1 MYALLDT
8 QSDSSFIAKDIAD
21 QLNISSETTHLG
33 IYTMNHKSTVECEKY
48 TNCLQVRGVKL
59 SRKIIIPE
67 AYSTDKIPAK
77 RTHIACKQTVKDY
90 HHLSHLEDQML
101 ELQNCEIGLLL
112 GYNCSRATAPLE
124 FINSGKDEPYA
135 LKTEIGW
142 CIVGMNS
149 SSQITKMM
157 EADFKDTSPTDKSMS
172 QDDIKFLDIMENNI
186 QKDGEG
192 FYEMPLPLKHIPDKL
207 NNYVAARKRLA
218 GLKNRMNRDVA
229 YHREYTNFMKNL
241 LENKHA
247 EEVEDHKDP
256 KMCWYLPHHG
266 VYHKRKNKL
275 RVVFDG
281 SAVYKGTSLNDF
293 LLTGP
298 DMVNSLPGVLCR
310 FRKEPIAICGDKCTI
325 GSEYLKPKETCYDLS
340 GGQMEIQI
348 WNPRSTE

>member
-1 MYALLDT
+1 MRQRSKLHWFKVVCRPWAIVVYNVEPT
-8 QSDSSFIAKDIAD
+8 
-21 QLNISSETTHLG
+21 LG
-33 IYTMNHKSTVECEKY
+33 QRRNAIWV
-48 TNCLQVRGVKL
+48 
-59 SRKIIIPE
+59 
-67 AYSTDKIPAK
+67 
-77 RTHIACKQTVKDY
+77 
-90 HHLSHLEDQML
+90 
-101 ELQNCEIGLLL
+101 
-112 GYNCSRATAPLE
+112 
-124 FINSGKDEPYA
+124 
-135 LKTEIGW
+135 
-142 CIVGMNS
+142 
-149 SSQITKMM
+149 
-157 EADFKDTSPTDKSMS
+157 
-172 QDDIKFLDIMENNI
+172 DIMENNI
-186 QKDGEG
+186 QKDGED

-207 NNYVAARKRLA
+207 NNYVSARKRLA

-310 FRKEPIAICGDKCTI
+310 FRKEPIAICGDIEQMYYRFRVPETQRDLLRFIWWPDGNTNLEPKIYRMKSHIFGAKSSPACANYGMKKIASDGKDGHNGNAYQFIVNYFYVDDGLTSFKDEDTAI
-325 GSEYLKPKETCYDLS
+325 QVMKDACHILK
-340 GGQMEIQI
+340 GGNLRLHKFYPIA
-348 WNPRSTE
+348 NAC